1 MPKKHVPKV
10 ITLLFIFLLAC
21 GASSL
26 ETHAYPTA
34 TVYIDPPEIT
44 GITPGENFDIDFSIS
59 DVSDLFGWQ
68 VPVFFLSR
76 VINVVDVQEGPF
88 LTNVGSTYFVEG
100 TVTNNY
106 NATHGVV
113 WLACTLIGA
122 DHGADGSGVLATVN
136 FVVVGVGE
144 TPLRVGGGPVPYNE
158 TKLRDSTPMGG
169 EPIPHTTSGGHVRVG
184 GNDIAV
190 TDLKLQKTVANDTN
204 VQINA
209 KVQNYGNYSAT
220 FDVTLYYDENEIET
234 QTVTDLP
241 PGNNGNLTFTWDTT
255 AIPKGNYTIKAYA
268 HPVTGETILENNFL
282 IGFITETISGDVNGN
297 YKVDI
302 HDLYQFAKAYN
313 TATGDPKW
321 NPNCDINND
330 GIINIADMFFAAR
343 NYGKEI

>member
-1 MPKKHVPKV
+1 MPKKHFPKTV
-10 ITLLFIFLLAC
+10 TVLFIFLFAC
-21 GASSL
+21 CANSL
-26 ETHAYPTA
+26 KTHAQPTA

-44 GITPGENFDIDFSIS
+44 GITRGESFNIDFSVS

-88 LTNVGSTYFVEG
+88 LANLGSTYFVEG
-100 TVTNNY
+100 TVTNNF

-113 WLACTLIGA
+113 WLACTLMGV
-122 DHGADGSGVLATVN
+122 DHGADGSGILATVN
-136 FVVVGVGE
+136 FIVVGVGE
-144 TPLRVGGGPVPYNE
+144 TPLRIGGGPVPYNI
-158 TKLRDSTPMGG
+158 TKLRDSSPMGG
-169 EPIPHTTSGGHVRVG
+169 QLIPHTTIGGYVRVG
-184 GNDIAV
+184 GNDVAV
-190 TDLKLQKTVANDTN
+190 TDLLFQKTVANDTN

-209 KVQNYGNYSAT
+209 TVRNYGNYSAT
-220 FDVTLYYDENEIET
+220 FDVTLYYNETEIET
-234 QTVTDLP
+234 QPVTDLSP
-241 PGNNGNLTFTWDTT
+241 DSSQNLPFIWDTT
-255 AIPKGNYTIKAYA
+255 TVPKGNYTVKAYA

-282 IGFITETISGDVNGN
+282 IGFMTETISGDVTGN

-302 HDLYQFAKAYN
+302 YDLYQFAKAYN

-330 GIINIADMFFAAR
+330 GIINISDMFFAAR